1 MSRFTANKLKEVRAE
16 RGYSQSEAAKYMHIS
31 DRTLSAI
38 AAQRKCNAKK
48 YVANVLESD
57 IIKIGW

>member
-1 MSRFTANKLKEVRAE
+1 MGRFTAKKLKEVREE

-48 YVANVLESD
+48 YVAFASD
-57 IIKIGW
+57 LS